1 MSALLNASPKNAS
14 GVIVLD
20 GQLTATLDYSNGL
33 PYEGGSL
40 AIDTIGSISYYNM
53 GLPYTA
59 VHRIATTVSA
69 PTFYGGGAA
78 PFDAAGRFCIAAGA
92 TTNYSSGVPYIA
104 TGQVAL
110 G

>member
-20 GQLTATLDYSNGL
+20 GQLTATLDYTNGL

-40 AIDTIGSISYYNM
+40 AIDTIGVISYYNM

-59 VHRIATTVSA
+59 VNRIATTGSA
-69 PTFYGGGAA
+69 PTYYGGGAA
-78 PFDAAGRFCIAAGA
+78 PFNAAGRLCIAVGPI
-92 TTNYSSGVPYIA
+92 TDYSSGVPYLA